1 MADKP
6 KSEEVK
12 HSETWVAFPKPYVF
26 EGTTYDGIDL
36 APLCEGADS
45 SVLSRA
51 ESYCRSNNIDLPFP
65 PEQSWDYL
73 CAVLSF
79 GLSKPLE
86 FFHRMP
92 YRDAA
97 LLRTA
102 TQKRFFIDLASLG

>member
-79 GLSKPLE
+79 GLGKPLE
-86 FFHRMP
+86 FFHRMH

>member
-12 HSETWVAFPKPYVF
+12 HSDTWVAFPKPYVF